1 MPPQSSQKNATAR
14 LKLAAATSNG
24 QKISK
29 VSLVVSQDFPCR
41 VVFPHDAQRLSRK
54 SKGSRSLSAQHRRAL
69 HSEPTPN
76 WEAKLHA
83 GHAKSV
89 GYASQLGPKEAESTG
104 WHLENMEVTE
114 LAEGMKAT

>member
-1 MPPQSSQKNATAR
+1 MQLQ
-14 LKLAAATSNG
+14 L
-24 QKISK
+24 QIVSK

-41 VVFPHDAQRLSRK
+41 VVFPHDAQRLSQK
-54 SKGSRSLSAQHRRAL
+54 SKGSPQLVAQHRRAW

-89 GYASQLGPKEAESTG
+89 GYASQLGAKEAESTD
-104 WHLENMEVTE
+104 WHLENMEVME
-114 LAEGMKAT
+114 LAEGIKAT